1 MKEFA
6 CGAVVPGCEAQFHAE
21 TEDELMGQ
29 IAVHAKEEHGIDEVS
44 PELAA
49 QVREQIRES

>member
-6 CGAVVPGCEAQFHAE
+6 CGAVVPGCQAEFRAE
-21 TEDELMGQ
+21 TEDELIGQ
-29 IAVHAKEEHGIDEVS
+29 IAHHAKEEHGIDEVS

-49 QVREQIRES
+49 QVREKIRES